1 MVVRDRTYLL
11 IKELTSQVAEA
22 NEKPVLEEERFPY
35 TSDFVIPRNKK
46 TACFDADKIDNPL
59 TLRKWKAGDK
69 FVPFGM
75 KGKKNVSDYLTDAK
89 FSILEKENMYVL
101 CSGEQIV
108 WLVGERTDNRFRIDK
123 DTKNILLLRLI

>member
-1 MVVRDRTYLL
+1 MVVRDRTHLL
-11 IKELTSQVAEA
+11 IKDLSLQAAET
-22 NEKPVLEEERFPY
+22 EDKPVIKEERLPY
-35 TSDFVIPRNKK
+35 TTDFVIPRDKN
-46 TACFDADKIDNPL
+46 TACFDADKINNPL
-59 TLRKWKAGDK
+59 TLRKWQAGDK

-123 DTKNILLLRLI
+123 DTSNVLLLRLI

>member
-1 MVVRDRTYLL
+1 
-11 IKELTSQVAEA
+11 
-22 NEKPVLEEERFPY
+22 
-35 TSDFVIPRNKK
+35 
-46 TACFDADKIDNPL
+46 
-59 TLRKWKAGDK
+59 
-69 FVPFGM
+69 M